1 MMPGG
6 TLSSPKGSFRIAKR
20 AYPEQEF
27 MPHSIAAATIAG
39 TIMLGSAL
47 GVCFGRSAVSQV
59 DPKFYRIYDDYHSFA
74 QYSAARAD
82 YAPEAA
88 GMGTESIGCVGC
100 ESLGDGRPHWL
111 RSTIFSDADLGL
123 TPLPALGEG
132 GASEAPETLYSDT
145 AAVPE
150 ERTAP
155 QIERYAHYAVDA
167 TERPVVT
174 GEAASPPQAAD
185 APEPVGM

>member
-1 MMPGG
+1 
-6 TLSSPKGSFRIAKR
+6 
-20 AYPEQEF
+20 

-74 QYSAARAD
+74 QYSAAHAE

-88 GMGTESIGCVGC
+88 GMGTEPIGCVGC
-100 ESLGDGRPHWL
+100 ESLGDGRPPWL

-123 TPLPALGEG
+123 TPVPVAVEG
-132 GASEAPETLYSDT
+132 VSYEAPEALYSD
-145 AAVPE
+145 AAPVPE

-174 GEAASPPQAAD
+174 SEAASPPQAAD